1 MIQMQTYL
9 KVADNSGAKEL
20 MCIRVL
26 GGTRRKYANIG
37 DVVVCSV
44 KKATPGG
51 VVKKGDVVKAVIVR
65 SAKGLRRADGTYIR
79 FDENAAVIIK
89 EDKNPRGTRIFGPVA
104 KELRE
109 KDYED
114 PFTCSRSSL
123 IGGVV
128 TTNKVHV
135 KTGDTVVILSGKDKG
150 KKGKVLE
157 VSPKEGKVIVE
168 GLNIATKHVKPR
180 RQGEQGGIVE
190 AEAAMYASKVQ
201 AVCPKCGKP
210 TRVAHKFLE
219 DGTKVR
225 VCKNAD
231 CGEEF

>member
-109 KDYED
+109 KD

-123 IGGVV
+123 NGGVV
-128 TTNKVHV
+128 TMNKVHV